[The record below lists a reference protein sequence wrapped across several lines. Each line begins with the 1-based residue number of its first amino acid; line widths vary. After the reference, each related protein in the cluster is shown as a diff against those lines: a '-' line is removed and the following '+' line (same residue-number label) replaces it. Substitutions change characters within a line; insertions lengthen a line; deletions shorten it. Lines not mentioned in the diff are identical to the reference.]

1 LLINII
7 LKELSLLSSSLNLHK
22 ICPGIEKIPQ
32 PGYLQEVQ
40 RFYCSRNHRLYPHS
54 TFKKLSHDCVATPAA
69 KLEMFNPMSVKGRPV
84 LYMIEEAERNGF
96 INKDTTIIEAS
107 RGYTGVA
114 LTFICSVPF
123 LLIQGRD
130 IFPYKVFFKIGV
142 FKVRYFCLGNL
153 ISSS

>member
-1 LLINII
+1 LKYKNSNIKI
-7 LKELSLLSSSLNLHK
+7 IAYEPASSPVYSGGKQGKYTH
-22 ICPGIEKIPQ
+22 IGVGPGF
-32 PGYLQEVQ
+32 L
-40 RFYCSRNHRLYPHS
+40 
-54 TFKKLSHDCVATPAA
+54 HDCVATLAA
-69 KLEMFNPMSVKGRPV
+69 KLEMFNPLSVKGRPV